1 MLGATPREE
10 GFLLKNLPLLL
21 LTALALV
28 TAGSAG
34 ATHTDPMGFQNVS
47 PFLCS
52 PSTNGQYSHQLSSTA
67 PIRIRYGWGALQP
80 SQLDKFLAVQS
91 GTVTVRDS
99 LGSII
104 VSDSW
109 GEGDSTGWS
118 AYFSATLTGWHGG
131 ATYDG
136 WATRRHTVVGLLA
149 PGTYRLDVALRNSK
163 TVFDGFGSVPK
174 GAWGLVSNCSFTVVA

>member
-1 MLGATPREE
+1 M
-10 GFLLKNLPLLL
+10 KSLPLLL

-28 TAGSAG
+28 MAGSAG
-34 ATHTDPMGFQNVS
+34 ATHTDPMGFQNIS
-47 PFLCS
+47 PWLCS
-52 PSTNGQYSHQLSSTA
+52 PSTDGQHSHQFSSTA

-91 GTVTVRDS
+91 GTVTVRNS
-99 LGSII
+99 SGSPV

-109 GEGDSTGWS
+109 SEGDSSGWS
-118 AYFSATLTGWHGG
+118 PYFSATLTGWHGG

-136 WATRRHTVVGLLA
+136 WATLKHTVVGMLA
-149 PGTYRLDVALRNSK
+149 PGTYTLDVNLRISK

-174 GAWGLVSNCSFTVVA
+174 GAWGLVSNCSFTVVP